1 MTMPSGQS
9 AWTFSSARAIV
20 VPTLTPFFG
29 LGTIK
34 NVVREF
40 IAMAIAS
47 DMARPTG
54 ARGFWLGFA
63 AYLLPSFPIAF
74 VWHLVLFEQK
84 YHALK
89 IYRDEP
95 VIAFGLA
102 SMIIQGGIFSWMY
115 PRVFVRACGTF
126 LKVGVLY
133 GLDAGP
139 SSWYFT
145 SLSVASTDVMV
156 SVPDYVLLETA
167 FTVLQFA
174 VVGPLIA
181 LAWRR

>member
-1 MTMPSGQS
+1 MTV
-9 AWTFSSARAIV
+9 T
-20 VPTLTPFFG
+20 
-29 LGTIK
+29 
-34 NVVREF
+34 
-40 IAMAIAS
+40 S
-47 DMARPTG
+47 DVARPAG
-54 ARGFWLGFA
+54 ARRFWLGLA
-63 AYLLPSFPIAF
+63 AYVIPSFPIAF

-95 VIAFGLA
+95 LIAFGLA
-102 SMIIQGGIFSWMY
+102 SMIIQGVIFSWLY
-115 PRVFVRACGTF
+115 PRVFVRDSGTF
-126 LKVGVLY
+126 LKDGLLY
-133 GLDAGP
+133 GLGAGLL
-139 SSWYFT
+139 SWSFT
-145 SLSVASTDVMV
+145 TLAVAAKNVMV